1 MKKLI
6 TGIVMAVFLTFA
18 VAGQAMAYFEN
29 GSFDGKLVQ
38 FIYAEPNGDYTDNE
52 VGTDL
57 FTDNG
62 LSFPTYE
69 FTGGSIV
76 LDTKDASTFLDN
88 FTTTNNW
95 ADLQVGYYSTCYSYM
110 TGESHRY
117 VAMTT
122 PDLFEI
128 GAAWSG
134 VQTASGNL
142 GTHYGTHPDYV
153 GKQSVVGS
161 TAHFSSYDALMNQD
175 TNVPGS
181 YATFNNAPYVNFGE
195 ANLSALDAGAGSYVD
210 MYLFEA
216 EGAAWATG
224 DFISDSY
231 QATMRIGI
239 DDIGNLYTTLTPN
252 NVVPIPGAV
261 WLLGSGLL
269 GLVGIRRRKS
279 A

>member
-38 FIYAEPNGDYTDNE
+38 FIYTEVDGKYSDNE

-57 FTDNG
+57 FTDKE
-62 LSFPTYE
+62 LSFPTYD
-69 FTGGSIV
+69 FTGSSIV
-76 LDTKDASTFLDN
+76 LDTKDASTFLDH
-88 FTTTNNW
+88 FTTTSDW
-95 ADLQVGYYSTCYSYM
+95 ADLSVGYYSTTYSYM

-122 PDLFEI
+122 PDFFEI
-128 GAAWSG
+128 GSWSSIAG
-134 VQTASGNL
+134 SSVYLSTKYGAE
-142 GTHYGTHPDYV
+142 GTPV
-153 GKQSVVGS
+153 VVGPTS
-161 TAHFSSYDALMNQD
+161 HAHSYDHLMNSD
-175 TNVPGS
+175 STSPGCYADFSNDYLANV
-181 YATFNNAPYVNFGE
+181 GE
-195 ANLSALDAGAGSYVD
+195 ANLGALNAGAGSYVD

-216 EGAAWATG
+216 MGESWLDG
-224 DFISDSY
+224 DFVTDTY
-231 QATMRIGI
+231 RATMRIGI
-239 DDIGNLYTTLTPN
+239 DDVGNLYTTMTP

>member
-6 TGIVMAVFLTFA
+6 TGIIMTVFLTFA

-29 GSFDGKLVQ
+29 GGDVGKLVQ
-38 FIYAEPNGDYTDNE
+38 FIYAEPDGDKTDNE

-57 FTDNG
+57 FTNNG
-62 LSFPTYE
+62 LNFPTYE

-76 LDTKDASTFLDN
+76 LDTKDASTFLSN
-88 FTTTNNW
+88 FSSTNNW
-95 ADLQVGYYSTCYSYM
+95 ADLQVGYYSSSYNLGN
-110 TGESHRY
+110 GESHKY

-122 PDLFEI
+122 SDLFDI
-128 GAAWSG
+128 GSWDGVNTAAGYLS
-134 VQTASGNL
+134 
-142 GTHYGTHPDYV
+142 THYGSEGT
-153 GKQSVVGS
+153 SVVDGATS
-161 TAHFSSYDALMNQD
+161 HAHSYDSLMNKD
-175 TNVPGS
+175 SIVPGS
-181 YATFNNAPYVNFGE
+181 YGEFNNAPYVNFGE
-195 ANLSALDAGAGSYVD
+195 ASLAPLTAGAGSYVD

-216 EGAAWATG
+216 EGAYWTSG

-239 DDIGNLYTTLTPN
+239 DDIGNLYTTMTP